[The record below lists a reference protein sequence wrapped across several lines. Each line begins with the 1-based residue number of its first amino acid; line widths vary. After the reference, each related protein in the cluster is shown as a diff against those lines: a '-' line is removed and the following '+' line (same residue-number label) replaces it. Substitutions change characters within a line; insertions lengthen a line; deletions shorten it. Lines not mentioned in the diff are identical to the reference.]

1 MPLQKKVMALLNLV
15 FGPAV
20 LASYVWSAK
29 SWPDES
35 VAKLWG
41 NVPEAIRPWYTAW
54 MFVAA
59 TGYLVY
65 SYRLFFVVD
74 ADRAVVAGRWGFG
87 LFNALLVAILVPSMI
102 WMPLSLYHIE
112 HPSTVTWVAIVG
124 GLWTTGLA
132 SLAMIAALARL
143 EPREP
148 AGLAKASV
156 IGAIAFA
163 GQTFVLDSCVWTLM
177 FPH

>member
-1 MPLQKKVMALLNLV
+1 MHLQKIVMAILNLV
-15 FGPAV
+15 FGTGV
-20 LASYVWSAK
+20 LASYVWSAR
-29 SWPDES
+29 SWPDEA

-41 NVPEAIRPWYTAW
+41 NVPEFIQPWYTGW

-59 TGYLVY
+59 AGYLVY

-74 ADRAVVAGRWGFG
+74 PDRAVVAGRYGFG
-87 LFNALLVAILVPSMI
+87 LFNALLAAILIPSMI
-102 WMPLSLYHIE
+102 WMPLTLHHIE
-112 HPSTVTWVAIVG
+112 HPLTATWIAIVA

-132 SLAMIAALARL
+132 SLAMIVALARL

-148 AGLAKASV
+148 TSMAKASV

>member
-1 MPLQKKVMALLNLV
+1 MHPQKIVMAALNLV

-20 LASYVWSAK
+20 LGSYVWSAK
-29 SWPDES
+29 NWPSETLG
-35 VAKLWG
+35 KLWG
-41 NVPEAIRPWYTAW
+41 DVPEAVQPFYTAW

-65 SYRLFFVVD
+65 SYRLFFRTD
-74 ADRAVVAGRWGFG
+74 ASEARVAGRYGFG
-87 LFNALLVAILVPSMI
+87 LFNVLLVAILVPSMI
-102 WMPLSLYHIE
+102 WMPLSLHHID
-112 HPSTVTWVAIVG
+112 HPSSATLLAIRV

-132 SLAMIAALARL
+132 SLAMIAALAKL
-143 EPREP
+143 EPRGSE
-148 AGLAKASV
+148 GLAKASV

-177 FPH
+177 FPY

>member
-1 MPLQKKVMALLNLV
+1 MHPQKTLMAVLNLV

-20 LASYVWSAK
+20 LGSYVWSAK
-29 SWPDES
+29 SWPSES
-35 VAKLWG
+35 LDKLWG
-41 NVPEAIRPWYTAW
+41 NVPEAVQPWYTAW

-74 ADRAVVAGRWGFG
+74 AAKVRVAGRYGFG
-87 LFNALLVAILVPSMI
+87 LFNVLLVAILVPSMV
-102 WMPLSLYHIE
+102 WMPLTLVHID
-112 HPSTVTWVAIVG
+112 HPSTAKWIAIAA

-132 SLAMIAALARL
+132 SLAMIFALAKL

-148 AGLAKASV
+148 GPLAKASV

-163 GQTFVLDSCVWTLM
+163 GQTFGLDACVWTQM